1 MLKKIENASFPY
13 KTASWETN
21 VKRNRMVVQNG
32 PITKNGVLPGT
43 TLFFWKFR
51 FILKKYTNAGLKTC
65 QDLCLYT

>member
-1 MLKKIENASFPY
+1 
-13 KTASWETN
+13 
-21 VKRNRMVVQNG
+21 MVVQNG